1 MVVCRFGYAEPGET
15 RPDFLKRGAW
25 MTSNSKYEP
34 GFFFDRVDHNT
45 GSEPSWRR
53 GRVMLVLVQ
62 KGAMIVS
69 NGRSSSQLRAKECG
83 LILDDGSDSI
93 TVQHNGQ
100 TQILRCLIPS
110 KSVRKIDP
118 SKGTLLPSKVFASD
132 QLRTLF
138 QLGLELSGA
147 VSDANLHLRDAIGE
161 AVLAAHIAVSADQS
175 PQRLP
180 SFIRNVCAYVNAHY
194 REACD
199 LDLLS
204 EIAGVSKGHLTCE
217 FRKHLGVSPVRYLWA
232 QRTKRA
238 AEAIRTTSLGLV
250 EIAERCGF
258 QSHFH
263 LSREVKAFTGF
274 SPRELRKNYS
284 HELDALTKIAPV
296 EALKYINTF
305 G

>member
-1 MVVCRFGYAEPGET
+1 
-15 RPDFLKRGAW
+15 

-34 GFFFDRVDHNT
+34 GFYFDRVDHNT
-45 GSEPSWRR
+45 GLEPGWRC
-53 GRVMLVLVQ
+53 GRAMLVLVQ
-62 KGAMIVS
+62 KGAMSVT

-83 LILDDGSDSI
+83 LILRSGSDSI
-93 TVQHNGQ
+93 AIQPNGQ
-100 TQILRCLIPS
+100 TQILRCLISPNS
-110 KSVRKIDP
+110 IRNIDH
-118 SKGTLLPSKVFASD
+118 SECTLLPSKVLASD

-161 AVLAAHIAVSADQS
+161 AVLAAHIAGAADQS
-175 PQRLP
+175 LQRLP
-180 SFIRNVCAYVNAHY
+180 SFVRNVCAYVNAHY

-238 AEAIRTTSLGLV
+238 AEAIKTTRLGLV

-274 SPRELRKNYS
+274 SPRELRKNCS
-284 HELDALTKIAPV
+284 HELNAVTKIAPV
-296 EALKYINTF
+296 EALRYVNT
-305 G
+305 